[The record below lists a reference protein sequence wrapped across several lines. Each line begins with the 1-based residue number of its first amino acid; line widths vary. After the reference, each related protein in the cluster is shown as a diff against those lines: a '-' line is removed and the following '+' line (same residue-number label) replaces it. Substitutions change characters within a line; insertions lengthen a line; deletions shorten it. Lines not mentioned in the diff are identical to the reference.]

1 MSIISQKNWKKE
13 QVGLFLGGCYFNHV
27 PLLELRV
34 HKLFVTKVW
43 AQTRLSW
50 VADETGWVVASIKA
64 GKVVATAW
72 LALLHPRTYR
82 FLGLRPS
89 RNEIRPP
96 FSRQLPGGE
105 TETKTGG
112 DVHPLGQ
119 EAHLPGGWSPCPAL
133 HQRTSLPGGG
143 LCAAP
148 RRPRVEGEVR
158 RESRAGG
165 AGRGDN
171 AEPGPPLAPTPGAH
185 SARPL
190 AAARELVQPRA
201 PLARARPPAA
211 CARPTAARARPPAP
225 AAPRLGK
232 RPTGQGSPS
241 CSRGSLPPRRGPSHI
256 WAKYSAVAAAAAKRD

>member
-1 MSIISQKNWKKE
+1 M
-13 QVGLFLGGCYFNHV
+13 
-27 PLLELRV
+27 
-34 HKLFVTKVW
+34 
-43 AQTRLSW
+43 
-50 VADETGWVVASIKA
+50 
-64 GKVVATAW
+64 ATAW
-72 LALLHPRTYR
+72 LALLHPRTCR

-96 FSRQLPGGE
+96 FSRQLPGTSRE

-119 EAHLPGGWSPCPAL
+119 EAHLPGGSSPCPAL
-133 HQRTSLPGGG
+133 PQRTSLPGRG

-148 RRPRVEGEVR
+148 RRPRVEGELR

-190 AAARELVQPRA
+190 AAARELIQPRA
-201 PLARARPPAA
+201 PLARARPPPAPV
-211 CARPTAARARPPAP
+211 RRPPRLHGSVSVPLARGPPRAHGVPCPRAGAP
-225 AAPRLGK
+225 AISGQNIQLSPPQPPRG
-232 RPTGQGSPS
+232 TE
-241 CSRGSLPPRRGPSHI
+241 RGSLY
-256 WAKYSAVAAAAAKRD
+256 K

>member
-1 MSIISQKNWKKE
+1 MQSAYLLVDNYLV
-13 QVGLFLGGCYFNHV
+13 QVGK
-27 PLLELRV
+27 PRRRQE
-34 HKLFVTKVW
+34 VTCTHLVKKPIFW
-43 AQTRLSW
+43 A
-50 VADETGWVVASIKA
+50 A
-64 GKVVATAW
+64 GA
-72 LALLHPRTYR
+72 LAPR
-82 FLGLRPS
+82 FPSGRPS
-89 RNEIRPP
+89 PVRCAPAPP
-96 FSRQLPGGE
+96 SGGRA
-105 TETKTGG
+105 K
-112 DVHPLGQ
+112 
-119 EAHLPGGWSPCPAL
+119 
-133 HQRTSLPGGG
+133 
-143 LCAAP
+143 
-148 RRPRVEGEVR
+148 EGEPG
-158 RESRAGG
+158 GG

>member
-1 MSIISQKNWKKE
+1 M
-13 QVGLFLGGCYFNHV
+13 
-27 PLLELRV
+27 
-34 HKLFVTKVW
+34 
-43 AQTRLSW
+43 
-50 VADETGWVVASIKA
+50 
-64 GKVVATAW
+64 
-72 LALLHPRTYR
+72 
-82 FLGLRPS
+82 
-89 RNEIRPP
+89 
-96 FSRQLPGGE
+96 
-105 TETKTGG
+105 
-112 DVHPLGQ
+112 HPLGQ
-119 EAHLPGGWSPCPAL
+119 EAHLLGGWSPCPAL
-133 HQRTSLPGGG
+133 PQRTSLPGGG

-148 RRPRVEGEVR
+148 RRPRVEGELR